1 MAKLF
6 SIIKK
11 QNVLDNTDAIY
22 GYSPIDDEKKLLAK
36 LERQTSESE
45 KELYRYYIDKKM
57 VMHILP
63 NISDE
68 LVKELSRRC
77 FHTVYGVCRKKNK
90 KEEILYISMFKDSS
104 QKYLMRI
111 PSATI
116 KINKKEYVNPS
127 YYVKELRLVI

>member
-11 QNVLDNTDAIY
+11 QNLLDKTDSIY
-22 GYSPIDDEKKLLAK
+22 GYSSITDEKRIISK
-36 LERQTSESE
+36 LERGMSESD
-45 KELYRYYIDKKM
+45 KELYRYHIDNKM

-63 NISDE
+63 NISDDV
-68 LVKELSRRC
+68 VKELSKRY
-77 FHTVYGVCRKKNK
+77 FHTVYGVCRKKNN
-90 KEEILYISMFKDSS
+90 KEEILYMSLFKC

-111 PSATI
+111 PAATI
-116 KINKKEYVNPS
+116 RINKKEYANPN

>member
-6 SIIKK
+6 TIIKK
-11 QNVLDNTDAIY
+11 ENLLDRTDAIY
-22 GYSPIDDEKKLLAK
+22 GYSSITDEKKLLEK
-36 LERQTSESE
+36 LGRQMSESE
-45 KELYRYYIDKKM
+45 KELYRYHIDKRM

-63 NISDE
+63 DISDE

-77 FHTVYGVCRKKNK
+77 FHTVYGVCRKNNK
-90 KEEILYISMFKDSS
+90 SEEILYISIFKDSS

-116 KINKKEYVNPS
+116 KINKKEYANPN